1 MIGKTV
7 IITGANSGIGK
18 ETTSDLAQRGA
29 RVIMACRN
37 IEMSMKVKGIK
48 DNQIKQ
54 RKQNIHQ
61 IKFIELDIIKCDEE
75 INYDIESC

>member
-18 ETTSDLAQRGA
+18 ETASDLAQRGA

-37 IEMSMKVKGIK
+37 TEISMKVKGIK
-48 DNQIKQ
+48 YANKQ
-54 RKQNIHQ
+54 HI
-61 IKFIELDIIKCDEE
+61 EE
-75 INYDIESC
+75 IN